1 MSEMNKIT
9 KLKTTKTLDDLTID
23 PSLAKFLSP
32 EEATDMLARL
42 MAIQP
47 VLMVQAFSDKGNEQ
61 RDTDNRLLKVEEVA
75 YILGAE
81 VDWVYR
87 KAEELPFTCHLSAGQ
102 LRFRK
107 KGLEKYIDNLPR

>member
-1 MSEMNKIT
+1 MNKVT
-9 KLKTTKTLDDLTID
+9 KLKTTTTLDDLATN
-23 PSLAKFLSP
+23 PSLAKSLSP
-32 EEATDMLARL
+32 EEATDILTQIMAVQSVL
-42 MAIQP
+42 MA
-47 VLMVQAFSDKGNEQ
+47 QAFSDKGNEQ
-61 RDTDNRLLKVEEVA
+61 RDADNRLLKVEEVA